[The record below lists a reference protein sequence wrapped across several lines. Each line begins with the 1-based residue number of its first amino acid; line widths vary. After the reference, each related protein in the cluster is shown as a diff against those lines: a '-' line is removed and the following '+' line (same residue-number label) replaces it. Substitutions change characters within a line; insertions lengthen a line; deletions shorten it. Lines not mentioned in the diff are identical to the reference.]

1 VIAPLVARLWPEILL
16 GSRLTPDYPPNHPYG
31 FRYSLDQL
39 ALLLVLTV
47 GTVVGVW
54 RGIPAWSYTWI
65 VPAIVNFL
73 ILVSALL
80 PVLLLDALGGSAVTA
95 GWLIAS
101 PYLAGGLLVLLFAAS
116 RVTRGLNHVFFV
128 TGIYLA
134 FIALRPYIN
143 FLPEDESPDR
153 AVTTMVSV
161 MMTILMLVV
170 ALATVV
176 KFIHGDSA
184 TQRRSI

>member
-1 VIAPLVARLWPEILL
+1 
-16 GSRLTPDYPPNHPYG
+16 
-31 FRYSLDQL
+31 
-39 ALLLVLTV
+39 
-47 GTVVGVW
+47 
-54 RGIPAWSYTWI
+54 
-65 VPAIVNFL
+65 
-73 ILVSALL
+73 
-80 PVLLLDALGGSAVTA
+80 
-95 GWLIAS
+95 
-101 PYLAGGLLVLLFAAS
+101 VLLFAAS

-143 FLPEDESPDR
+143 FLPEDESPVR